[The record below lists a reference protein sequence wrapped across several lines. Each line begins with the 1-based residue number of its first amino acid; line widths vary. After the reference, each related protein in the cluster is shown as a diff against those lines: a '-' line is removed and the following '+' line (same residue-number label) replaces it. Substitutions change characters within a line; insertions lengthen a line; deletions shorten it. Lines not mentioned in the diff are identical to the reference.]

1 MAFYRRGEES
11 YPGAWRGGHG
21 VPNYF
26 LRFDTQASV
35 ALGKKSLPQF
45 PLKQRHYT
53 R

>member
-1 MAFYRRGEES
+1 MAFYRKGEES
-11 YPGAWRGGHG
+11 YPGPWRGGHG
-21 VPNYF
+21 VLSSF
-26 LRFDTQASV
+26 LRFDARASV